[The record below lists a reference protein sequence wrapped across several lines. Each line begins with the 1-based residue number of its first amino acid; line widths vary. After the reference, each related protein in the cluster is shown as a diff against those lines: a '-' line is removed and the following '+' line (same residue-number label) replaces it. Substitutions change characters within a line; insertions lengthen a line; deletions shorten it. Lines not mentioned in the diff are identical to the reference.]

1 MYNGETMMLKSAVR
15 RPVPKKENYL
25 KYGFAI
31 TEHINYY
38 CPECGYVL
46 NAGPNYQPAYCDQ
59 CGQRVTF
66 DRVDWK
72 EEKTL
77 GYLPAGHRG
86 EHMNRPKT
94 EWRGAGDEVPE
105 LAV

>member
-1 MYNGETMMLKSAVR
+1 MYNSETMMLKSAVR
-15 RPVPKKENYL
+15 RPVSKKENYL
-25 KYGFAI
+25 KYGFVI

-38 CPECGYVL
+38 CPECGHVL

-59 CGQRVTF
+59 CGQQVTF
-66 DRVDWK
+66 DGVEWK
-72 EEKTL
+72 EDKTL
-77 GYLPAGHRG
+77 GYLPAEQRG
-86 EHMNRPKT
+86 EHMNRPKI